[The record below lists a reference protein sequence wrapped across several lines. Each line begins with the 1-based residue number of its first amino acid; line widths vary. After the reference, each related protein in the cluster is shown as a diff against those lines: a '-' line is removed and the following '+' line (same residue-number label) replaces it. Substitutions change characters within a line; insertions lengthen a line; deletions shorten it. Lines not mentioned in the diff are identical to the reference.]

1 MRHFLKSKR
10 FIAIAAIALVLA
22 VTIVVC
28 GVTGVFSAPQSN
40 ILSSLL
46 KPAQSAFAAIS
57 DSIGGFFDN
66 MQKSSELQKRVDEL
80 EDEIAE
86 KNEKLKDYENA
97 VRQNEFYK
105 DFLKIKEENPSFQ
118 FASAMIIARDT
129 SDPYGSFTIDKG
141 TLDGVSVF
149 DPVITSAGV
158 IGYISDAYS
167 TQSVVM
173 TILNPSINIS
183 ASDNRTRDTGNV
195 CGDMEYAEKGMTVMK
210 YVSSTNTIASGDF
223 IITSGAGGVFPAGL
237 TVGTVD
243 EVRTSKNAVSCYA
256 VVKPAADFSRLS
268 DIMVITDFDGKAE

>member
-46 KPAQSAFAAIS
+46 KPAQSAVAAIS

-118 FASAMIIARDT
+118 FASAMITARDT

-243 EVRTSKNAVSCYA
+243 EVRTSKNTVSCYA

-268 DIMVITDFDGKAE
+268 DVMVITDFDGKAE

>member
-1 MRHFLKSKR
+1 MRHFLKSKK
-10 FIAIAAIALVLA
+10 FIAIAAIALILA
-22 VTIVVC
+22 VTVTVC
-28 GVTGVFSAPQSN
+28 GVTGVLSAPQSN

-46 KPAQSAFAAIS
+46 SPAQKAVAAVS
-57 DSIGGFFDN
+57 DSIGSFFDN
-66 MQKSSELQKRVDEL
+66 MQRSAELQKKVDEL
-80 EDEIAE
+80 EEELAE
-86 KNEKLKDYENA
+86 KNEELKDYENA

-105 DFLKIKEENPSFQ
+105 DFLKIKEENPSFE
-118 FASAMIIARDT
+118 FVSAMIIARDT
-129 SDPYGSFTIDKG
+129 SDPHGSFTINKG
-141 TLDGVSVF
+141 TLDGVTVF

-158 IGYISDAYS
+158 VGYISDAYS

-183 ASDNRTRDTGNV
+183 VSDNRTRDTGNV

-243 EVRTSKNAVSCYA
+243 EVRTSKNTVSCYA
-256 VVKPAADFSRLS
+256 VVNPAADFSRLS
-268 DIMVITDFDGKAE
+268 DVMVITDFDGKAE

>member
-1 MRHFLKSKR
+1 MRHFLKSKK
-10 FIAIAAIALVLA
+10 FIAIAAIALILA
-22 VTIVVC
+22 VTVTVC
-28 GVTGVFSAPQSN
+28 GVTGVLSAPQSN

-46 KPAQSAFAAIS
+46 SPAQKAVAAVS
-57 DSIGGFFDN
+57 DSIGSFFDN
-66 MQKSSELQKRVDEL
+66 MQRSAELQKKVDEL
-80 EDEIAE
+80 EEELAE
-86 KNEKLKDYENA
+86 KNEELKDYENA

-105 DFLKIKEENPSFQ
+105 DFLKIKEENPSFE
-118 FASAMIIARDT
+118 FVSAMIIARDT
-129 SDPYGSFTIDKG
+129 SDPYGSFTINKG
-141 TLDGVSVF
+141 TLDGVTVF

-158 IGYISDAYS
+158 VGYISDAYS

-183 ASDNRTRDTGNV
+183 VSDNRTRDTGNV

-243 EVRTSKNAVSCYA
+243 EVRTSKNTVSCYA
-256 VVKPAADFSRLS
+256 VVNPAADFSRLS
-268 DIMVITDFDGKAE
+268 DVMVITDFDGKAE

>member
-1 MRHFLKSKR
+1 MRHFLKSKK

-22 VTIVVC
+22 VTTVVC

-46 KPAQSAFAAIS
+46 KPAQNAAAAIS
-57 DSIGGFFDN
+57 DSVSGFFDN

-80 EDEIAE
+80 QDEIAE

-105 DFLKIKEENPSFQ
+105 DFLKIKEEHPSFE
-118 FASAMIIARDT
+118 FDSAMIIARDT
-129 SDPYGSFTIDKG
+129 SDPYGSFTINKG

-173 TILNPSINIS
+173 TVLNPSINIS
-183 ASDNRTRDTGNV
+183 VSDNRTRDTGNV
-195 CGDMEYAEKGMTVMK
+195 CGEMEYAEKGMTVMK

-243 EVRTSKNAVSCYA
+243 EVRTSKNTVSCYA
-256 VVKPAADFSRLS
+256 VINPAVDFSRLS
-268 DIMVITDFDGKAE
+268 DIMVITDFDGKAD

>member
-1 MRHFLKSKR
+1 MRHFLKSKK
-10 FIAIAAIALVLA
+10 FIVVAAIALVLA
-22 VTIVVC
+22 VTIAVC
-28 GVTGVFSAPQSN
+28 GAAGVFSAPQSN

-46 KPAQSAFAAIS
+46 KPAQNAVSAVS
-57 DSIGGFFDN
+57 DSIGGFFNN
-66 MQKSSELQKRVDEL
+66 MQKSDELQKKVDEL
-80 EDEIAE
+80 EDKLAE
-86 KNEKLKDYENA
+86 KDEKLKEYENA

-105 DFLKIKEENPSFQ
+105 DFLKIKEEHPSFK

-129 SDPYGSFTIDKG
+129 SDPYGSFTINKG

-210 YVSSTNTIASGDF
+210 YVSSSNTIASGDF

-243 EVRTSKNAVSCYA
+243 EVRTSKNTVSCYA
-256 VVKPAADFSRLS
+256 VLKPAADFSRLS
-268 DIMVITDFDGKAE
+268 DIMVITDFDGKAN